1 MERLK
6 VAVLGAGGLVA
17 QRLQQRLAHHPWFT
31 LAAVAG
37 STRFL
42 NQPLSDV
49 PWVLEEE
56 RPALPDLVVLDVNDP
71 AVVERLVAEGV
82 RAAFSALPAA
92 EALHL
97 EPMWAQAGITVFS
110 NASAH
115 RRVDGIPLVIPEIN
129 AEALRPPEGG
139 VLRHACATNC
149 TLLPL
154 VFPLAALHHAFGLE
168 AYTMRSEQAL
178 SGGGHPYM
186 TQALSEGTVDA
197 DIPGEAEKTGAE
209 FRHVLDWKGTSQ
221 LRCQRI
227 MRADGHHVFVEA
239 TLAQPTDEDGL
250 RHAMTE
256 WSMRQR
262 FHDLPSAP
270 SQPLMVEDSVDV
282 NTHLYADGNAYP
294 PQPDPAVDLKA
305 GMAVVV
311 GNIEMLNPTTVR
323 FQAYNH
329 NTLRGAAGGVVL
341 LAELAYAMELMP
353 PMRPHP

>member
-17 QRLQQRLAHHPWFT
+17 QRLQQRLTHHPWFD

-37 STRFL
+37 SARFL
-42 NQPLSDV
+42 GQPLSGV
-49 PWVLEEE
+49 PWVLEEK
-56 RPALPDLVVLDVNDP
+56 RPALPDLTVLDVSDP
-71 AVVERLVAEGV
+71 AVVERLIGEGV
-82 RAAFSALPAA
+82 RVAFSSLPAA
-92 EALHL
+92 EARHL

-129 AEALRPPEGG
+129 AEALRPREGD

-154 VFPLAALHHAFGLE
+154 VFPLAAIHHAFGLE
-168 AYTMRSEQAL
+168 TYTMRSEQAL

-186 TQALSEGTVDA
+186 TRALEEGDVDEE
-197 DIPGEAEKTGAE
+197 IPGEAEKTGAE
-209 FRHVLDWKGTSQ
+209 FRHVLDWDGSSHLT
-221 LRCQRI
+221 CQRI

-239 TLAQPTDEDGL
+239 TLSQPTDEHAL
-250 RHAMTE
+250 RGELTK
-256 WSMRQR
+256 WSRRQR
-262 FHDLPSAP
+262 FLDLPSAP
-270 SQPLMVEDSVDV
+270 NQPLMVEDSVDV
-282 NTHLYADGNAYP
+282 NAHLFADGSAYP
-294 PQPDPAVDLKA
+294 AQPDPAVDLKA

-311 GNIEMLNPTTVR
+311 GNIEMPDPTTVR
-323 FQAYNH
+323 FQAFNH

-353 PMRPHP
+353 SMGPHP

>member
-42 NQPLSDV
+42 DQPLSDV

-56 RPALPDLVVLDVNDP
+56 RPALPNLVVLDVNDP
-71 AVVERLVAEGV
+71 AVVGRLVAEDV

-115 RRVDGIPLVIPEIN
+115 RRVDGVPLVIPEIN

-178 SGGGHPYM
+178 SGGGHPFM
-186 TQALSEGTVDA
+186 TMALSEGTVDP
-197 DIPGEAEKTGAE
+197 DIPGEAEKTGGE
-209 FRHVLDWKGTSQ
+209 FRHVLDWDGSSH
-221 LRCQRI
+221 LACQRI

-250 RHAMTE
+250 RRALTE

-270 SQPLMVEDSVDV
+270 SQPLMVEDTVDV
-282 NTHLYADGNAYP
+282 NAHLFADGSAYP
-294 PQPDPAVDLKA
+294 SQPDPAVDLKA

-341 LAELAYAMELMP
+341 LAELAHAMELMP
-353 PMRPHP
+353 SMRPHP

>member
-42 NQPLSDV
+42 GQPLCDV

-92 EALHL
+92 EALL
-97 EPMWAQAGITVFS
+97 VEPMWAQAGITVFS

-115 RRVDGIPLVIPEIN
+115 RRVDGVPLVIPEIN

-197 DIPGEAEKTGAE
+197 EIPGEAEKTGAE

-282 NTHLYADGNAYP
+282 NTHLYADGSAYP

>member
-17 QRLQQRLAHHPWFT
+17 QRLQQRLAHHPWFD

-37 STRFL
+37 SARFL
-42 NQPLSDV
+42 GQPLSGV
-49 PWVLEEE
+49 PWVLEEK
-56 RPALPDLVVLDVNDP
+56 RPALPDLTVLDVNDP
-71 AVVERLVAEGV
+71 AVVERLIDEGV
-82 RAAFSALPAA
+82 RVAFSALPAA
-92 EALHL
+92 EARHL
-97 EPMWAQAGITVFS
+97 EPMWAHAGISVFS

-129 AEALRPPEGG
+129 AEALQPPRGG

-154 VFPLAALHHAFGLE
+154 VFPLAAIHHAFGLE

-186 TQALSEGTVDA
+186 TRALNEGSVDA

-209 FRHVLDWKGTSQ
+209 FRHVLDWEGSSHLT
-221 LRCQRI
+221 CQRI

-239 TLAQPTDEDGL
+239 TLSQPTDENAL
-250 RHAMTE
+250 RGELTK
-256 WSMRQR
+256 WSMGQR
-262 FHDLPSAP
+262 LHDLPSAP
-270 SQPLMVEDSVDV
+270 SQPLMVEDNVDV
-282 NTHLYADGNAYP
+282 NAHLFADGSAYP
-294 PQPDPAVDLKA
+294 TQPDPAVDLKA

-311 GNIEMLNPTTVR
+311 GNIEMPDPTTVR
-323 FQAYNH
+323 FQAFNH

-353 PMRPHP
+353 SIGPHP

>member
-17 QRLQQRLAHHPWFT
+17 QRLQQRLAHHPWFD

-37 STRFL
+37 SARFL
-42 NQPLSDV
+42 GQPLSGV
-49 PWVLEEE
+49 PWVLEEK
-56 RPALPDLVVLDVNDP
+56 RPALPDLTVQDVNDP
-71 AVVERLVAEGV
+71 AVVERLINEGV
-82 RAAFSALPAA
+82 RVAFSALPAA
-92 EALHL
+92 EARHL
-97 EPMWAQAGITVFS
+97 EPMWAQAGISVFS

-129 AEALRPPEGG
+129 AEALQPPRGG

-154 VFPLAALHHAFGLE
+154 VFPLAAIHHAFGLE

-186 TQALSEGTVDA
+186 TRALNEGSVDA

-209 FRHVLDWKGTSQ
+209 FRHVLDWDGSSHLT
-221 LRCQRI
+221 CQRI

-239 TLAQPTDEDGL
+239 TLSQPTDENAL
-250 RHAMTE
+250 RSELTK

-262 FHDLPSAP
+262 LHDLPSAP
-270 SQPLMVEDSVDV
+270 SQPLMVEDNVDV
-282 NTHLYADGNAYP
+282 NAHLFADGSAYP
-294 PQPDPAVDLKA
+294 TQPDPAVDLKA

-311 GNIEMLNPTTVR
+311 GNIEMPDPTTVR
-323 FQAYNH
+323 FQAFNH

-353 PMRPHP
+353 SIGPHP

>member
-17 QRLQQRLAHHPWFT
+17 QRLQQRLAHHPWFD

-37 STRFL
+37 SARFL
-42 NQPLSDV
+42 GQPLRNV
-49 PWVLEEE
+49 PWVLKEE
-56 RPALPDLVVLDVNDP
+56 RPALPDLFVLDVNDP
-71 AVVERLVAEGV
+71 AVVERLVANDV

-115 RRVDGIPLVIPEIN
+115 RRVDGVPLVIPEIN
-129 AEALRPPEGG
+129 AEALRPREGD

-154 VFPLAALHHAFGLE
+154 VFPLAALHHAFGLD

-186 TQALSEGTVDA
+186 TRALEEGDVDEE
-197 DIPGEAEKTGAE
+197 IPGEAEKTGAE
-209 FRHVLDWKGTSQ
+209 FRHVLDWNGSSHLT
-221 LRCQRI
+221 CQRI

-239 TLAQPTDEDGL
+239 TLAHPTDEDSL

-270 SQPLMVEDSVDV
+270 SQPLMVEDNVDV
-282 NTHLYADGNAYP
+282 TAHLYADGSAYP
-294 PQPDPAVDLKA
+294 AQPDPAVDLKA

-311 GNIEMLNPTTVR
+311 GNLEMPDPHTVR

-353 PMRPHP
+353 SMGPHP

>member
-17 QRLQQRLAHHPWFT
+17 QRLQQRLAHHPWFD

-37 STRFL
+37 SARFL
-42 NQPLSDV
+42 GQALSGV
-49 PWVLEEE
+49 PWVLEEK
-56 RPALPDLVVLDVNDP
+56 RPALPDLTVLDVNDP
-71 AVVERLVAEGV
+71 AVVERLIDEGV

-97 EPMWAQAGITVFS
+97 EPMWAQAGISVFS

-129 AEALRPPEGG
+129 AEALQPPRGG

-154 VFPLAALHHAFGLE
+154 VFPLAAIHHAFGLE

-186 TQALSEGTVDA
+186 TRALSEGSVDA

-209 FRHVLDWKGTSQ
+209 FRHVLDWDGSSHLT
-221 LRCQRI
+221 CQRI

-239 TLAQPTDEDGL
+239 TLSQPTDQDAL
-250 RHAMTE
+250 RRALTE

-270 SQPLMVEDSVDV
+270 SQPLMVEDNVDV
-282 NTHLYADGNAYP
+282 NAHLFADGSAYP
-294 PQPDPAVDLKA
+294 TQPDPAVDLKA
-305 GMAVVV
+305 GLSL
-311 GNIEMLNPTTVR
+311 I
-323 FQAYNH
+323 H
-329 NTLRGAAGGVVL
+329 I
-341 LAELAYAMELMP
+341 
-353 PMRPHP
+353 

>member
-92 EALHL
+92 EALL
-97 EPMWAQAGITVFS
+97 VEPMWAQAGITVFS

-115 RRVDGIPLVIPEIN
+115 RRVDGVPLVIPEIN